1 MYFRCGFILDFKWQ
15 GVFLKIRVVQKQE
28 SRQEKETRPNS
39 GAQISEP
46 TLPENLFSKENYMEK
61 ESKEN
66 LRRGY
71 SKYTNESVSDEVEKI
86 VFFYKTEPSKNSN
99 RISFLINLLI
109 VSNGKL

>member
-1 MYFRCGFILDFKWQ
+1 VDLYWILNGK
-15 GVFLKIRVVQKQE
+15 GVFLKIKRWQKQE

-71 SKYTNESVSDEVEKI
+71 SKY
-86 VFFYKTEPSKNSN
+86 YK
-99 RISFLINLLI
+99 RICFR
-109 VSNGKL
+109 

>member
-1 MYFRCGFILDFKWQ
+1 VDLYWILKWQ
-15 GVFLKIRVVQKQE
+15 GSFPKIKEVVQKQE

-71 SKYTNESVSDEVEKI
+71 SKY
-86 VFFYKTEPSKNSN
+86 YK
-99 RISFLINLLI
+99 RICFR
-109 VSNGKL
+109 

>member
-1 MYFRCGFILDFKWQ
+1 
-15 GVFLKIRVVQKQE
+15 VQKQE

-66 LRRGY
+66 LR
-71 SKYTNESVSDEVEKI
+71 K
-86 VFFYKTEPSKNSN
+86 
-99 RISFLINLLI
+99 RIL
-109 VSNGKL
+109 